1 MRPFGGGTSPSGA
14 ARTYPAL
21 RGRGPQRKWGSTAL
35 ALLVLTA
42 CNSGSPA
49 AIAPI
54 VASSA
59 RALVAAPDMN
69 DQPSFADR
77 SGRLPALTLQN
88 LFHPAYGVRQD
99 PGQVRTLLVT
109 GDIIPARGV
118 NYFATVKHDFLWP
131 FRPTADYTKNADITY
146 VNLESPL
153 IPTCPVSPAESFT
166 FCGDQRFVN
175 GLTYMG
181 ADVANL
187 ANNHLS
193 NYGALGITQ
202 TDQLL
207 QSHGILTSGL
217 GPVAVINVRGLKF
230 GFIGFNGVGRAI
242 DKTALKAGIERAR
255 QLADV
260 VVVQFHWGKE
270 YERQPMPDRGV
281 PTPDDPVVIGHD
293 AIDWGADIV
302 IGNHPHWY
310 QGVEVYHG
318 RLITYAHGNFVFDQ
332 MWSEETREGVIGT
345 YTFYGTQ
352 LVSATWKAVRSYDYG
367 QPVFM
372 NQKDNATALQT
383 MEAASDQL
391 AARLHEP
398 TTSPIPAMPPPPA
411 VAPEHAPA

>member
-1 MRPFGGGTSPSGA
+1 MV
-14 ARTYPAL
+14 
-21 RGRGPQRKWGSTAL
+21 AL
-35 ALLVLTA
+35 ALVMLIG
-42 CNSGSPA
+42 CNSG
-49 AIAPI
+49 APVATSS

-59 RALVAAPDMN
+59 RLLVAAPDFN
-69 DQPSFADR
+69 DQPSFVDR

-88 LFHPAYGVRQD
+88 LFHPSYVVPDD
-99 PGQVRTLLVT
+99 PSKIRTLLVT

-118 NYFATVKHDFLWP
+118 NYFATVRHDFLWP
-131 FRPTADYTKNADITY
+131 FRPTADYTRNADITY
-146 VNLESPL
+146 VNLEAPL
-153 IPTCPVSPAESFT
+153 FAGCPVNPAESFT
-166 FCGDQRFVN
+166 FCGDPRFVN
-175 GLTYMG
+175 GLNFMG
-181 ADVANL
+181 AKVVNL

-193 NYGALGITQ
+193 NYGAQRITE

-217 GPVAVINVRGLKF
+217 GPVAVIDVRGLKF

-242 DKTALKAGIERAR
+242 DQTALKAGIARAR
-255 QLADV
+255 QLADI

-270 YERQPMPDRGV
+270 YERQPMADRGV
-281 PTPDDPVVIGHD
+281 PTPDDPVAIGHN

-310 QGVEVYHG
+310 QGIEIYHG
-318 RLITYAHGNFVFDQ
+318 KLIAYAHGNFVFDQ

-372 NQKDNATALQT
+372 NQKDSVSALQT
-383 MEAASDQL
+383 MEAASDEL
-391 AARLHEP
+391 ATRLHEP
-398 TTSPIPAMPPPPA
+398 TTSPVPAYPPA
-411 VAPEHAPA
+411 PVYAPVHAPA